1 MNSTQSRKSDH
12 IRICTEKQV
21 ESKKSTLFE
30 CVEFADIDLSNRI
43 DEESFS
49 EENIDCSIT
58 LFGKKLNYP
67 IIIAGMTGGTA
78 EAEQINQNLAKSAE
92 KLGIGFGLGSQRA
105 MIENPGLASTYKVRS
120 VAPKTLLLGNI
131 GAAQLS
137 EYSPEQIQSVIS
149 EVGADVLAVHLNE
162 IQEALQPEGS
172 WTNYSEKLKQLCNSL
187 QVPVIAK
194 ETGMGISKTT
204 AESLK
209 STGISGIDVGGA
221 GGTSFARV
229 ELERSKD
236 SIENFQDS
244 GIPTAGS
251 ILEVRKVF
259 SGLLIATGGIR
270 TGSDIAKALALGA
283 DAVGIALPLL
293 KPAQESSEAVT
304 KKLENLVNE
313 FKTELLKLKSQTVN
327 QLKQRKTTISGEL
340 EQWV

>member
-1 MNSTQSRKSDH
+1 MH
-12 IRICTEKQV
+12 
-21 ESKKSTLFE
+21 
-30 CVEFADIDLSNRI
+30 
-43 DEESFS
+43 
-49 EENIDCSIT
+49 